1 MTKRRTDVACSDVS
15 HRSLRAQHQAAS
27 LFINLTPMIPSGDS
41 LREAGVRYLPTILT
55 QSPRRASCQMP
66 TEPAAKLGR
75 EQIRLLAR
83 RRMSVTLSAVQLRQ
97 AAEA

>member
-1 MTKRRTDVACSDVS
+1 MAWSDVS
-15 HRSLRAQHQAAS
+15 RLSLRAQHQAAS
-27 LFINLTPMIPSGDS
+27 LFINLTPIIPFGDS
-41 LREAGVRYLPTILT
+41 LREAGVGYLPTILT
-55 QSPRRASCQMP
+55 QNPRRASCQMP
-66 TEPAAKLGR
+66 TEPAAELKR

>member
-1 MTKRRTDVACSDVS
+1 
-15 HRSLRAQHQAAS
+15 
-27 LFINLTPMIPSGDS
+27 
-41 LREAGVRYLPTILT
+41 
-55 QSPRRASCQMP
+55 MP
-66 TEPAAKLGR
+66 TEPAAELKR